1 MAATQDLVSAW
12 FQMMAEATRGATEA
26 QAAMLA
32 FAQARTPED
41 VAQWMARYLPD
52 AVAGQPAGAYSPET
66 WWRLTGFVPRIR
78 YLEQLERNEL
88 LRQRLDEAEA
98 TIARLRAQLGATGQ
112 AAAQVQDV
120 TAAWQGIF
128 AEMLKAQ
135 TDWLHAWTAAQAGD
149 AGDAVGEPAP

>member
-1 MAATQDLVSAW
+1 MAATQDAVSAW

-32 FAQARTPED
+32 FAQASTPED
-41 VAQWMARYLPD
+41 VAQWMTRYLPD
-52 AVAGQPAGAYSPET
+52 AVAGQPAAAYSPET

-78 YLEQLERNEL
+78 YLEQLERNEV

-98 TIARLRAQLGATGQ
+98 TVARLRSQLGMAGQ
-112 AAAQVQDV
+112 TAAQVQDA
-120 TAAWQGIF
+120 TSAWQGMF

-135 TDWLHAWTAAQAGD
+135 NDWLHAWTTAQTKD
-149 AGDAVGEPAP
+149 AGNAADEAAP

>member
-1 MAATQDLVSAW
+1 MAATQDAISAW
-12 FQMMAEATRGATEA
+12 FQMMAEAMRGATES

-41 VAQWMARYLPD
+41 VAQWMARYMP
-52 AVAGQPAGAYSPET
+52 AAAGQPAAAYTPET

-78 YLEQLERNEL
+78 YLEQLERNEV

-98 TIARLRAQLGATGQ
+98 TVARLRAQLGMAGPT
-112 AAAQVQDV
+112 AAQVQDA
-120 TAAWQGIF
+120 TSAWQGIF

-135 TDWLHAWTAAQAGD
+135 NDWLHAWTSAQARD
-149 AGDAVGEPAP
+149 AGAAADEAAP

>member
-1 MAATQDLVSAW
+1 MAATHDATSAW
-12 FQMMAEATRGATEA
+12 LQMMAEAMRGATES

-41 VAQWMARYLPD
+41 VAQWMARYLSD
-52 AVAGQPAGAYSPET
+52 AAAGQPAAAASPET

-78 YLEQLERNEL
+78 YLEQLERNEV

-98 TIARLRAQLGATGQ
+98 TVARLRAQLGMAGQ
-112 AAAQVQDV
+112 TAAQVQDA
-120 TAAWQGIF
+120 TSAWQGIF

-135 TDWLHAWTAAQAGD
+135 NDWLHAWNTVQARDAETAADEA
-149 AGDAVGEPAP
+149 AP

>member
-1 MAATQDLVSAW
+1 MSTPQDAVSAW
-12 FQMMAEATRGATEA
+12 FQMMAEAMRGATEA

-88 LRQRLDEAEA
+88 LRQHYRNRMLGRPRGQVRHEAIVRQRRFQAAQE
-98 TIARLRAQLGATGQ
+98 AQLRRFERLSVRPTG
-112 AAAQVQDV
+112 
-120 TAAWQGIF
+120 
-128 AEMLKAQ
+128 
-135 TDWLHAWTAAQAGD
+135 
-149 AGDAVGEPAP
+149 PRRPSAPGPLAPLRR